1 MCTHLEGGAL
11 GGGTLLVGAGLLSH
25 GLPGCVL
32 ACGLWLPWLP
42 PAPASPASAPPQTSL
57 PGSQLEPEAEL
68 GEGPATTPFTR
79 HHTAS
84 PSTFL
89 LTPPLRSDWS
99 AHPECQL
106 HAALGLVRRGPVGEK
121 AMSMPSCSQPQARQR
136 VGPGSVQA
144 FGPLLCAPYGMNT
157 GTEVF
162 KQVPEGRTVRLLGRW
177 RQWKALSHT
186 GAA

>member
-1 MCTHLEGGAL
+1 MVGSAL

-42 PAPASPASAPPQTSL
+42 PPAPASPASAPLQTSL

-68 GEGPATTPFTR
+68 GEGPATPPFTR

-89 LTPPLRSDWS
+89 LTHPLSVLTGQPTRSASCMQRPGPGW
-99 AHPECQL
+99 
-106 HAALGLVRRGPVGEK
+106 RGPVGEK
-121 AMSMPSCSQPQARQR
+121 AMPMPSCSQPQARQR

-144 FGPLLCAPYGMNT
+144 FGPLLCAPYGMST

-162 KQVPEGRTVRLLGRW
+162 KQVLEGRTVKLLGRW
-177 RQWKALSHT
+177 RQWKALPRT